1 MPEKKGSPETRELL
15 KALLSKYPDRPAA
28 AVKSGYSI
36 SYLSYLS
43 TGHRI
48 ASKSFCDWVKAAHP
62 ELRHLCTAVQLSK
75 VMD

>member
-1 MPEKKGSPETRELL
+1 MAERKGSAETKELL
-15 KALLSKYPDRPAA
+15 KALLSKYPGRPVVAE
-28 AVKSGYSI
+28 KSGYSV

-43 TGHRI
+43 TGRRI
-48 ASKSFCDWVKAAHP
+48 ASKSFCDWVKTAHP